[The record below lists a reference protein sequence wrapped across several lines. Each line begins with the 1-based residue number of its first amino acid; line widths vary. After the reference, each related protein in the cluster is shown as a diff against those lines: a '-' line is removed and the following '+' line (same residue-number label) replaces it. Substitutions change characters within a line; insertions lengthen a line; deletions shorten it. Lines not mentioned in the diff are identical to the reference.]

1 MLRFSVR
8 LACLAASHP
17 EPSQLQPIELCFH
30 DDFVAAPDRPLS
42 LHLCGRQPVRI
53 LQYDAPLLQLP
64 SPTRPHYIHEIA
76 HVVDL
81 TSDSP
86 PPTPSPSPSPSLLPP
101 PSPLH
106 LPLQPRTLRPRP
118 RLSAWLLLAAFC
130 AGLAARFLVSP
141 AVFVVAAGRILARNL
156 VTAPEGL
163 IYRVNFTD
171 TAESLALYRAVAP
184 LERLRASLSEPVH
197 DALTAP
203 DADFLRTL
211 SVIINHTCLN
221 LTSPLSCDP
230 SLAPPHSAP
239 DLALT
244 CRLLN
249 RRVYN
254 LGALWSRLS
263 SATAAPPTSR
273 NLLFT
278 SLLLEAASDTPPFV
292 RAYRKGL
299 FGRIDGDENLAW
311 AASPCQLCSAAGD
324 GDEQKR
330 LATAW
335 HFACDLAFV
344 DQSNPSAGP
353 GNASTAGIANYLE
366 LWAKQRLAHRRSM
379 LQNAAPGPVDPLQL
393 VAKDPDVALPALSSE
408 DELVAITRH
417 PVELSAGIHEL
428 VS

>member
-42 LHLCGRQPVRI
+42 LHLCGRQP
-53 LQYDAPLLQLP
+53 
-64 SPTRPHYIHEIA
+64 SPA
-76 HVVDL
+76 HAL
-81 TSDSP
+81 ALALALASTSIFTATSASATSDPATS
-86 PPTPSPSPSPSLLPP
+86 
-101 PSPLH
+101 
-106 LPLQPRTLRPRP
+106 P